1 MYLPFKMK
9 KNDLLLDC
17 HMRFRVTGISE
28 LQAPFGPKPHLDKRG
43 STVLYLTHD
52 SPKVWAMMDE
62 RLQHIS
68 TKQIPSSDIH
78 ANT

>member
-1 MYLPFKMK
+1 MCLNFSLVLLLYLPFKMK

-43 STVLYLTHD
+43 LLYY
-52 SPKVWAMMDE
+52 
-62 RLQHIS
+62 I
-68 TKQIPSSDIH
+68 
-78 ANT
+78 